1 MTLHNAKGLEFAA
14 VFVLGLEQNLFPHAR
29 SIEEANL
36 EEERRLCYVAITRAR
51 ERLTLLYARER
62 TLFGQRGRNQPS
74 QFLAEIPADLV
85 VHERL
90 GVSSL
95 SRSDTRGATSYGAGR
110 PSTSGMPSRPAPK
123 APRDDLPVLKVGD
136 NVRHTQLGEG
146 VVLSLDAGGQVV
158 VRFRSDGSERRLLL
172 AYAPLDRM

>member
-1 MTLHNAKGLEFAA
+1 MTLHNAKGLEFEA
-14 VFVLGLEQNLFPHAR
+14 VFVLGLEQNLFPHSR

-62 TLFGQRGRNQPS
+62 TLFGQRGRNMPS
-74 QFLAEIPADLV
+74 QFLAEIPASLV
-85 VHERL
+85 EHERIA
-90 GVSSL
+90 VSSL
-95 SRSDTRGATSYGAGR
+95 SRSDTRGTTSYGSGR
-110 PSTSGMPSRPAPK
+110 PSGMASRPAPK
-123 APRDDLPVLKVGD
+123 APRDDVPVLKVGD

-146 VVLSLDAGGQVV
+146 VVLSLDAGGQIV

-172 AYAPLDRM
+172 AYAPLDKV